1 MHPIEHLRYVAR
13 AHGADPVEVAMG
25 AADALAGISRDPAA
39 ALVAARRL
47 VEHHPTNAP
56 LWSVCAHAVT
66 SMDPY
71 RDVDDLARRI
81 ANDATAT
88 NLVDALDGAS
98 TICMIG
104 WSGHLVD
111 ALARRG
117 DIHALVVDS
126 LGDGQDAMRYLSRR
140 EVSCELVAPEGLA
153 SAAECADATILS
165 ALAVGNDSVLCA
177 GGSLALAA
185 VAYSVEQ
192 PVWMVASEGTR
203 LPDGLFTAMVAGV
216 RDRPDPWASGFDV
229 VPHALITSVFGP
241 TITSGT
247 ADTLARMKACP
258 AADELLR
265 RSVV

>member
-71 RDVDDLARRI
+71 RDVDDVARRI

-88 NLVDALDGAS
+88 HLVDALDGAS

-104 WSGHLVD
+104 WSGH
-111 ALARRG
+111 
-117 DIHALVVDS
+117 
-126 LGDGQDAMRYLSRR
+126 
-140 EVSCELVAPEGLA
+140 
-153 SAAECADATILS
+153 
-165 ALAVGNDSVLCA
+165 
-177 GGSLALAA
+177 
-185 VAYSVEQ
+185 
-192 PVWMVASEGTR
+192 
-203 LPDGLFTAMVAGV
+203 
-216 RDRPDPWASGFDV
+216 
-229 VPHALITSVFGP
+229 
-241 TITSGT
+241 
-247 ADTLARMKACP
+247 
-258 AADELLR
+258 
-265 RSVV
+265 